1 MLDLGVPHKKHREI
15 AVVESRLMS
24 LGYLTPGAGFG
35 GWVLIFI
42 GSKVFVADLME
53 WEKCPAAPPGA

>member
-24 LGYLTPGAGFG
+24 LRYLTLGLSFG
-35 GWVLIFI
+35 VLIFV
-42 GSKVFVADLME
+42 GSTVFVADLME
-53 WEKCPAAPPGA
+53 WDKCPAAPPGA